1 LVWFSFTNFQ
11 RLTCVY
17 DASKANGCTRRILY
31 LCKNLKFTIMP
42 YPEMLVAPM
51 RAELTNGGFTE
62 LKSADDVVAFMEG
75 NEDTTLV
82 MVNSVCGCAAGSA
95 RPGVL
100 KSLSGDKKPAKI
112 VTVFAGQDLDAVAKI
127 REYMAPYPPSSPAVA
142 LFKGGEVV
150 HMVERHM
157 IEGRTAEMLADNLQG
172 AYAIH
177 C

>member
-1 LVWFSFTNFQ
+1 
-11 RLTCVY
+11 
-17 DASKANGCTRRILY
+17 
-31 LCKNLKFTIMP
+31 M
-42 YPEMLVAPM
+42 YPEQLVIPM
-51 RAELTNGGFTE
+51 KADLTNHGFQELTN
-62 LKSADDVVAFMEG
+62 ADAVDQTVSNNKGPML
-75 NEDTTLV
+75 LV
-82 MVNSVCGCAAGSA
+82 INSVCGCAAGSA

-172 AYAIH
+172 AYASH